1 MIEKKSMPTDYLVK
15 AADKDEM
22 EEFQIEV
29 EKLVGVKSFN
39 QSAQRI
45 TRAE

>member
-29 EKLVGVKSFN
+29 ENVSGGEVL
-39 QSAQRI
+39 QSVRSAYNSS
-45 TRAE
+45 